1 MPLQNITVSLMP
13 RPFKVNFAS
22 EVGADGSYSDPPS
35 RIETF
40 RGKLHVMALRP
51 FPAKSRYRSQEF
63 IGAPITSLEQGYLVT
78 YIDGGA
84 RGNPGP
90 AGYGVVVE
98 DELGR
103 PVAELS
109 EFLGHQTNNYAEYSG
124 LLSALN
130 YAIRHGFKALRV
142 ISDSELMVKQI
153 NGEYKVSSPTLKEL
167 HSRAMKLV
175 DQLDYFE
182 IKHVLREKNREADR
196 LANLAMDRGIAK
208 KAPAVSATE
217 IGGVASVVPE
227 INGVVR
233 DGVIQF
239 MGTPL
244 PDGTLVKIRAVK
256 P

>member
-1 MPLQNITVSLMP
+1 MPI
-13 RPFKVNFAS
+13 
-22 EVGADGSYSDPPS
+22 
-35 RIETF
+35 
-40 RGKLHVMALRP
+40 RP
-51 FPAKSRYRSQEF
+51 FPGKSRYHSQEF
-63 IGAPITSLEQGYLVT
+63 IGGPITSLDQGYLVANV
-78 YIDGGA
+78 DGGA

-90 AGYGVVVE
+90 AGYGVVIE

-109 EFLGHQTNNYAEYSG
+109 EFLGRQTNNYAEYSG

-130 YAIRHGFKALRV
+130 YTLRHGFKALKV
-142 ISDSELMVKQI
+142 VSDSELMVKQI

-167 HSRAMKLV
+167 HERAITLI
-175 DQLDYFE
+175 DQLDCFE

-208 KAPAVSATE
+208 KAPAVNATDV
-217 IGGVASVVPE
+217 GGEASVVPE

-233 DGVIQF
+233 DGVVQF
-239 MGTPL
+239 MGKAL
-244 PDGTLVKIRAVK
+244 PEGTLVKIRAVK